1 MEKEEKYRG
10 IEELL
15 PRFCEGMTT
24 LEESHLVEEWIA
36 EDEEH
41 LRLVNQIHAL
51 HLAMDTLEVV
61 KHTDIDK
68 ALSKVKRRM
77 HEKNVSW
84 WKWAQRIAAL
94 LSIPLLLGSL
104 WLYFNKKE
112 NHPIVQM
119 VEVRTNPGMTTKVI
133 LPDST
138 LVYLNSESLLRYPS
152 TFTTIRNVELV
163 GEAFFNVVADK
174 EKRFVVNT
182 RNQSQIEVYGTSFNV
197 EAYAAD
203 NKISTTLIEGTIGFL
218 YQDANHQT
226 KKVDLKPN
234 QKLVYEPEMNKV
246 RLYATSGESET
257 AWKDG
262 KIILKNTPMK
272 EVLQIL
278 EKQFNVE
285 FKVRNRNLDTYSFTG
300 TFTNQRLEKI
310 MEYFK
315 LSSQIKWRYIE
326 NPMIE
331 DKKQVIEIY

>member
-1 MEKEEKYRG
+1 MDNEDKYKG
-10 IEELL
+10 VEELL

-24 LEESHLVEEWIA
+24 LAESQLVEEWIA
-36 EDEEH
+36 ENEEH
-41 LRLVNQIHAL
+41 LKIVNQLQAI
-51 HLAMDTLEVV
+51 HLAVDTVEFM

-68 ALSKVKRRM
+68 ALDKVKRRM
-77 HEKNVSW
+77 PKQKVLW

-94 LSIPLLLGSL
+94 LFIPLLLGTL
-104 WLYFNKKE
+104 WLFFNQKD
-112 NHPIVQM
+112 NYPIVQM
-119 VEVRTNPGMTTKVI
+119 VEVRTNPGTTTKIV

-163 GEAFFNVVADK
+163 GEAFFKVVADK
-174 EKRFVVNT
+174 EKRFIVNT

-197 EAYAAD
+197 EAYATD
-203 NKISTTLIEGTIGFL
+203 NKISTTLIEGIIGFL
-218 YQDANHQT
+218 YQDANNQT

-234 QKLVYEPEMNKV
+234 QKLVYEPEKDKV

-262 KIILKNTPMK
+262 KIIFNNTPMK

-278 EKQFNVE
+278 GKQFNVE
-285 FKVRNRNLDTYSFTG
+285 FRVRNKQLETYSFTG
-300 TFTNQRLEKI
+300 TFTTQRLEKI

-326 NPMIE
+326 NLMIE

>member
-1 MEKEEKYRG
+1 MENENKYKG

-24 LEESHLVEEWIA
+24 FEESHLVEEWIS

-51 HLAMDTLEVV
+51 HLAVDTLEII
-61 KHTDIDK
+61 KHTDK
-68 ALSKVKRRM
+68 REALNKVKRRM
-77 HEKNVSW
+77 HVKSVSW

-94 LSIPLLLGSL
+94 LFIPLLLGTL
-104 WLYFNKKE
+104 WLFFNQKD
-112 NHPIVQM
+112 NYPIVQM
-119 VEVRTNPGMTTKVI
+119 VEVRTNPGTTTKIV

-163 GEAFFNVVADK
+163 GEAFFKVVADK
-174 EKRFVVNT
+174 EKRFIVNT

-197 EAYAAD
+197 EAYATD
-203 NKISTTLIEGTIGFL
+203 NKISTTLIEGIIGFL
-218 YQDANHQT
+218 YQDANNQT

-234 QKLVYEPEMNKV
+234 QKLVYEPEKDKV

-262 KIILKNTPMK
+262 KIIFNNTPMK

-278 EKQFNVE
+278 GKQFNVE
-285 FKVRNRNLDTYSFTG
+285 FRVRNKLLETYSFTG
-300 TFTNQRLEKI
+300 TFTTQRLEKI

-331 DKKQVIEIY
+331 EKKQVIEIF